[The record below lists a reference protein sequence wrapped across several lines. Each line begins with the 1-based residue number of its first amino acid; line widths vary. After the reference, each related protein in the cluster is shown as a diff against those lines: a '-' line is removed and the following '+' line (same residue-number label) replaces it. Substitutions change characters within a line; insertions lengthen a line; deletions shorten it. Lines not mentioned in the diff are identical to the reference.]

1 LLGRSRLRLVPP
13 PILALAPILRDLI
26 QRRLIEPGMLGTR
39 PDLEPRSCLTDHEA
53 WWQGLDSQTVARLGL
68 ALARVLGTWRWLNGP
83 LLQQAWLTALVGW
96 SSIQADEEPLRSD
109 DLDLALFTALC
120 GQLIQLS
127 VSHANDRGVADTW
140 RALLERAGVLIL

>member
-1 LLGRSRLRLVPP
+1 MPP
-13 PILALAPILRDLI
+13 PILALAPILRELT
-26 QRRLIEPGMLGTR
+26 QRRLIEPGMLGTK
-39 PDLEPRSCLTDHEA
+39 PDLEPRSRLTDHES
-53 WWQGLDSQTVARLGL
+53 WWQGHDPQTVARLGL

-96 SSIQADEEPLRSD
+96 SGLQADETPFCTD

-120 GQLIQLS
+120 GQPVQLS
-127 VSHANDRGVADTW
+127 VSHANDRDVADTW